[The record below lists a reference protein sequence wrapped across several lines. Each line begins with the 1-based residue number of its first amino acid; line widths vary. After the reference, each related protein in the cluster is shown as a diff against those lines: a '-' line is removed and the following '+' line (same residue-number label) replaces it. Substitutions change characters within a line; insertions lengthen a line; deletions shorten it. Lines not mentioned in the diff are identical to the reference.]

1 MHRTQGTRLER
12 NATDYCTRAEEEI
25 GARLYP
31 SKISV
36 MQSGLCATNQ
46 GRLCCRN
53 PCIPARPHQTKRSHS
68 VAHHLKRDAS
78 VRDLCL
84 LLHINLPRPPP
95 SISSPLP
102 ACASRPTTHPRG
114 QVTCATETKR
124 VISLPYS
131 DTPLCAGSLPYLP
144 RLASVSCVVALT
156 SWTSHP
162 TTTPRL
168 FLKLF
173 PPSIHPRAA
182 ISRQPRLL
190 PSSNEESDHH
200 AATAASSDFG
210 ATLCHLLISV
220 IHESRHLFI
229 NNTSSLAITYL
240 SDSNLPYQ
248 FSLLFSSIS
257 NLLTQHT
264 SFRFSSVTRSPPA
277 RIDHELEVVWC
288 YRWPSP
294 I

>member
-1 MHRTQGTRLER
+1 MLR
-12 NATDYCTRAEEEI
+12 
-25 GARLYP
+25 
-31 SKISV
+31 SV
-36 MQSGLCATNQ
+36 ICV
-46 GRLCCRN
+46 CCF
-53 PCIPARPHQTKRSHS
+53 I
-68 VAHHLKRDAS
+68 LIY
-78 VRDLCL
+78 LG
-84 LLHINLPRPPP
+84 PPP
-95 SISSPLP
+95 RFLLP
-102 ACASRPTTHPRG
+102 SRLVPPDLPHLRG

-144 RLASVSCVVALT
+144 RLASVFCVVALT

-229 NNTSSLAITYL
+229 NNT
-240 SDSNLPYQ
+240 
-248 FSLLFSSIS
+248 
-257 NLLTQHT
+257 
-264 SFRFSSVTRSPPA
+264 
-277 RIDHELEVVWC
+277 
-288 YRWPSP
+288 
-294 I
+294 

>member
-1 MHRTQGTRLER
+1 MLWQVHTASMHRTQGTRLER
-12 NATDYCTRAEEEI
+12 NATDYCTRALEEI

-95 SISSPLP
+95 RFLIPSRLVPPDLP
-102 ACASRPTTHPRG
+102 PPRG
-114 QVTCATETKR
+114 QVTCATETKTR
-124 VISLPYS
+124 LYPYL
-131 DTPLCAGSLPYLP
+131 TPTRRFAQAAYLP
-144 RLASVSCVVALT
+144 RLASVFCVVALT

-182 ISRQPRLL
+182 TSRQSRLL
-190 PSSNEESDHH
+190 PSRHEESDHY
-200 AATAASSDFG
+200 AATAASSDLG
-210 ATLCHLLISV
+210 ASVCHLLISV

-229 NNTSSLAITYL
+229 NNT
-240 SDSNLPYQ
+240 
-248 FSLLFSSIS
+248 
-257 NLLTQHT
+257 
-264 SFRFSSVTRSPPA
+264 
-277 RIDHELEVVWC
+277 
-288 YRWPSP
+288 
-294 I
+294 